1 MNVLI
6 SKIRLDGGTQNRV
19 HLNEEAVSEYA
30 DAITEGAQFP
40 PVTVFFDGS
49 DYWLADGF
57 HRYHANGRIGA
68 LSIEADVHNG
78 TKRAAILHSVGVNAS
93 HGLRRTNADKR
104 KAVETLLND
113 EEWGQWPQK
122 KIAEACGVSR
132 EYVSRVSNELS
143 ASCDRSQDRIKT
155 VDRGGKQYQQN
166 TSNIGKT
173 AKHDPEPIVS
183 SKAPVIPLKPKSHDS
198 EIEQEIMKDFDPL
211 AELEEAQKEIE
222 RLQAQIKAMC
232 KDDLAKQV
240 QKEVEIRQ
248 GIEAR
253 LAQEMDRSNRF
264 DGELR
269 RYGRFAAELRKML
282 RVETNAQVTARIKSL
297 MEAA

>member
-68 LSIEADVHNG
+68 LSIEADVRNG
-78 TKRAAILHSVGVNAS
+78 TVQDAQLFSFGVNAQ

-104 KAVETLLND
+104 QAVERALNHPVSRSWSD
-113 EEWGQWPQK
+113 NQ
-122 KIAEACGVSR
+122 IAKHCGVSVPFVGSVR
-132 EYVSRVSNELS
+132 RPEVAAKQSENRKSS
-143 ASCDRSQDRIKT
+143 AKNNNHTDNKAVIGLQNPETQTKQQD
-155 VDRGGKQYQQN
+155 N
-166 TSNIGKT
+166 
-173 AKHDPEPIVS
+173 
-183 SKAPVIPLKPKSHDS
+183 VIPLKPKSNDS

-211 AELEEAQKEIE
+211 KELEEAQKEIE

-232 KDDLAKQV
+232 KDDLPKQI
-240 QKEVEIRQ
+240 QKEVEARQ

-264 DGELR
+264 DTELR
-269 RYGRFAAELRKML
+269 KYGRFAAELRKML
-282 RVETNAQVTARIKSL
+282 RVETNAQVIARIKSI